1 MTNYRWVQRCASAEA
16 RVTTVGR
23 EYENEYRCRVR
34 CAEAAHTC
42 SEDEAVA
49 KGLCLYSQGPTSAS
63 GSTSLTA
70 MSGLHTP
77 WSYNM
82 GCWLLLLVEAGA
94 ASCRQSVGGSAAGVM
109 AVGLLLLIEMGQS
122 MRTVAESSFCFQES
136 SKARPAHAQKML
148 SFGAQPLKRPS
159 G

>member
-1 MTNYRWVQRCASAEA
+1 MQSRVSGTMSCTCDAE
-16 RVTTVGR
+16 R
-23 EYENEYRCRVR
+23 YSC
-34 CAEAAHTC
+34 TC
-42 SEDEAVA
+42 SEDETIVQV
-49 KGLCLYSQGPTSAS
+49 LSLSQVPTSAS
-63 GSTSLTA
+63 SPSSLMA
-70 MSGLHTP
+70 VLDLHTP

-94 ASCRQSVGGSAAGVM
+94 ASCRQSVSGSTAGVM

-122 MRTVAESSFCFQES
+122 MRTFAESSFCFQES

-159 G
+159 GEPQLGP

>member
-1 MTNYRWVQRCASAEA
+1 MSMDMRCGVWYSS
-16 RVTTVGR
+16 
-23 EYENEYRCRVR
+23 C
-34 CAEAAHTC
+34 TC
-42 SEDEAVA
+42 SEDETIVQV
-49 KGLCLYSQGPTSAS
+49 LSLSQVPASAS
-63 GSTSLTA
+63 SPSFLMA
-70 MSGLHTP
+70 VLDLDTP

-159 G
+159 REPQLSP

>member
-1 MTNYRWVQRCASAEA
+1 MQVLS
-16 RVTTVGR
+16 
-23 EYENEYRCRVR
+23 
-34 CAEAAHTC
+34 
-42 SEDEAVA
+42 
-49 KGLCLYSQGPTSAS
+49 LSQVPTSAS
-63 GSTSLTA
+63 GWTSLTV

-94 ASCRQSVGGSAAGVM
+94 ASCRQSVSGSTAGVM

-122 MRTVAESSFCFQES
+122 MRTVAESSFCYQES

-159 G
+159 GEPQLGP

>member
-1 MTNYRWVQRCASAEA
+1 MDMRCGTLACSKDKTIVQVLS
-16 RVTTVGR
+16 
-23 EYENEYRCRVR
+23 
-34 CAEAAHTC
+34 
-42 SEDEAVA
+42 
-49 KGLCLYSQGPTSAS
+49 LSQVPTSAS
-63 GSTSLTA
+63 SPSSLMA
-70 MSGLHTP
+70 VLDLHTP

-94 ASCRQSVGGSAAGVM
+94 ASCRQSVGGSTAGVM